1 MWRTLSKSTQSNRAF
16 GLGLRLYVCHIVLC
30 QQINAGTGSRMKTSE
45 KLSEHICRYIK
56 NRHNSNFSYFQNNGV
71 LNSVKFKY
79 FTTKLKRHVYKITKK
94 QMNVARK
101 PKKKP

>member
-1 MWRTLSKSTQSNRAF
+1 
-16 GLGLRLYVCHIVLC
+16 
-30 QQINAGTGSRMKTSE
+30 MKTSE
-45 KLSEHICRYIK
+45 KLSAVSKIPSSFYSQKEHICRYIK

-79 FTTKLKRHVYKITKK
+79 FTTKLKRQEYKITKK